1 MPNNLLEKVFV
12 KKSNHQYFKDE
23 SEQIFKNAFNPTG
36 TELVTKEDFVNQS
49 LEFEYRTFLHGLLI
63 VDDKLS
69 MAHRLEV
76 RVPFLDNDLV
86 NLALK
91 ITVHMKLNN
100 FFSSPPP
107 IKNTFD
113 PTRMD
118 NRTNEG
124 KAILRTVLSSYMPTE
139 YTKQNKQGFSGP
151 DATWFRRESLP
162 FIEKLL
168 LDQNSRISQ
177 YVRREFTSDV
187 LQQHRSVK
195 YNHRLLIWSLLSFEM
210 WLRNFI
216 K

>member
-1 MPNNLLEKVFV
+1 YESHYSNYWRRTVPNNLLEKVFV

-49 LEFEYRTFLHGLLI
+49 LEFEFRTFLHGLLI

-69 MAHRLEV
+69 MAHSLEV

-86 NLALK
+86 NFALK
-91 ITVHMKLNN
+91 IPVHMKLNN

-113 PTRMD
+113 PTRMN

-195 YNHRLLIWSLLSFEM
+195 YN
-210 WLRNFI
+210 
-216 K
+216 